1 MGKIIQL
8 MIIFFRKV
16 ICTRNTFNKKKLH
29 ECKKCQVFNKK
40 KLHECKKC
48 QVHGN
53 SKSYR
58 SCYKISPITVWV
70 SDYLKKFIQ

>member
-16 ICTRNTFNKKKLH
+16 ICTRNTFNKKKFH

-40 KLHECKKC
+40 
-48 QVHGN
+48 N
-53 SKSYR
+53 YMNAKSVK
-58 SCYKISPITVWV
+58 SME
-70 SDYLKKFIQ
+70 IQNHTDPAIKYHQ

>member
-40 KLHECKKC
+40 
-48 QVHGN
+48 N
-53 SKSYR
+53 YMNAKSVK
-58 SCYKISPITVWV
+58 SME
-70 SDYLKKFIQ
+70 IQNHTDPAIKYHQ